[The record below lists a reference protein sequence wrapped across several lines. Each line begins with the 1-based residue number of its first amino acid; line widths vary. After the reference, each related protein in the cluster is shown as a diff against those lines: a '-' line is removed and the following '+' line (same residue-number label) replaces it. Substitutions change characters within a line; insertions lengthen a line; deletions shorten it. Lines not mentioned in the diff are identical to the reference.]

1 MTSKEVEQRRKATEA
16 FRRFAAHRQN
26 PDHVEMLGSE
36 TWLSDRAVLST
47 FSLLRSEGKGYIVDA
62 VVAVYFP
69 NPAEKLDKGDVNRR
83 VVRYCATGHMA
94 ESTVYGWLAIA
105 RRAYWAIAFPDEE
118 RGAG

>member
-1 MTSKEVEQRRKATEA
+1 MMTRSQQRKEVTEA
-16 FRRFAAHRQN
+16 FRRYAAHKQN
-26 PDHVEMLGSE
+26 PDHAEMLGTD
-36 TWLSDRAVLST
+36 TWLSDRAVSST
-47 FSLLRSEGKGYIVDA
+47 LSLLRSDGRGYIADA
-62 VVAVYFP
+62 VAAVYFVDP
-69 NPAEKLDKGDVNRR
+69 TEDLDKGDINRR

>member
-1 MTSKEVEQRRKATEA
+1 MTSSRAEQRREETEA

-69 NPAEKLDKGDVNRR
+69 DPTEKLEKGDINRR
-83 VVRYCATGHMA
+83 VVRYCAKGHMA
-94 ESTVYGWLAIA
+94 ESTVYGWLSIA
-105 RRAYWAIAFPDEE
+105 RRTYRAIAFPDEE